1 MSAKYNII
9 EEETG
14 FIRAWGLSRKEA
26 ENVLAEFRRSY
37 PALTGKMV
45 PMPKTPAKDD
55 FHEEESGPFQMLGTA
70 VLAAAAQGHIDLNE
84 WAKDELI
91 NRGLDAHGKW
101 VGFEEAKRLHAIK
114 TYPAYNRAGKKIKVT
129 IPED

>member
-14 FIRAWGLSRKEA
+14 FTRAWGLSRKEA
-26 ENVLAEFRRSY
+26 ENVMAEFSRSY
-37 PALTGKMV
+37 PAFTGKII
-45 PMPKTPAKDD
+45 PTPWKPGPCD
-55 FHEEESGPFQMLGTA
+55 FHETESGPFQMLGTA
-70 VLAAAAQGHIDLNE
+70 VLAAAVQGSIDLNQ
-84 WAKDELI
+84 WAREELVQ
-91 NRGLDAHGKW
+91 RSMDTRSLW